1 MKRAAESLRGNYTS
15 SVLPDRR
22 RLTDTLPNLQG
33 SVGEARGKARRDAE
47 TATGLIS
54 FIFVTTETH
63 RCMTNG
69 CPGPVW
75 TRAEAKDK
83 GQAQLQRHDKQLQL
97 VIVASP
103 SPTSTANPESTQGE
117 PAREGILKRAFS
129 Q

>member
-33 SVGEARGKARRDAE
+33 SVGEARGKAR
-47 TATGLIS
+47 LIS

-75 TRAEAKDK
+75 TRAEVKDK

-97 VIVASP
+97 VVVASP